1 MTREL
6 KSVSTEELRAEYVP
20 QFEKLKSLRS
30 AVKQLEA
37 DIAPLRDE
45 LVERDNKS
53 TLVLNA
59 VMSGQQGL
67 LRATGMSEEAIS
79 QAESVFAAMKSAKEA
94 ARKESMVA

>member
-1 MTREL
+1 MKREL
-6 KSVSTEELRAEYVP
+6 KSVSTEELRAEYMP
-20 QFEKLKSLRS
+20 QFDKLKSLKA

-37 DIAPLRDE
+37 EIAPLREE

-59 VMSGQQGL
+59 VMAGQQNL

-79 QAESVFAAMKSAKEA
+79 EAESVFKAMKSAKEA
-94 ARKESMVA
+94 ARSEKAVA